1 MSALERNEEVKTSSY
16 FGESTSNSLEEDQN
30 TLSNRGVVLPTG
42 AVEIGSETP
51 SSIKLSF
58 VQSPCSSSSLDN
70 MVSLNTIRV
79 EGTKFELDKR
89 YELIKVIGLGG
100 YGFVISC
107 VDTITGNKVAVKK
120 IPHPFDDLYYA
131 KRVLREIK
139 LLMHFKHDNLMS
151 LIDIQPPKT
160 SSIES
165 FKDVYLVSPLMETDL
180 HRIIYSKQSLT
191 DDHAQYFIYQI
202 LRGLK
207 YMHSAKVLHR
217 DLKPSNILLNA
228 NCDLKICDFGLSR
241 GTDEPSDLTEYVVT
255 RWYRAPE
262 IMLSCQQYSSA
273 IDIWSVG
280 CIFAECLGRLPIF
293 PGNDYINQLQ
303 LISRKLGS
311 PTAEDMDFI
320 KNEKAKKFM
329 KNLPYCEKVPLD
341 ILYPTANPLALDLLK
356 KLLVFDPQRRITVN
370 EALCH
375 EYLQSLHCP
384 EDEPTATKCFSFD
397 FEKCKIT
404 TKDVRSEVFQLM
416 KSFHPSPELQHTKI
430 QTCATEKLTVKLNQV
445 APFSEPDDCYD
456 TNRPRKKSRT
466 ESKSSLQK

>member
-1 MSALERNEEVKTSSY
+1 
-16 FGESTSNSLEEDQN
+16 
-30 TLSNRGVVLPTG
+30 
-42 AVEIGSETP
+42 
-51 SSIKLSF
+51 
-58 VQSPCSSSSLDN
+58 

-79 EGTKFELDKR
+79 DGTKFELDKR

-107 VDTITGNKVAVKK
+107 VAVKK

-160 SSIES
+160 I
-165 FKDVYLVSPLMETDL
+165 SPLMETDL

-303 LISRKLGS
+303 LIS
-311 PTAEDMDFI
+311 P
-320 KNEKAKKFM
+320 KKFM
-329 KNLPYCEKVPLD
+329 KNLPYS
-341 ILYPTANPLALDLLK
+341 LDLLK

-445 APFSEPDDCYD
+445 APFSETDDCYD